1 MKVTLSPEKLQ
12 GSVKAPPSKSYMHR
26 ALICAA
32 LSEGETEILCD
43 SFSQD
48 IIATASCLER
58 LGAEVKM
65 GDGKIV
71 VGTVRRTDS
80 TVTIDCNESGSTL
93 RFILPFVA
101 ALGQNTVITGA
112 KRLGE
117 RPLAPLCEAIS
128 GSGVEISCENGSSL
142 PCTIKGKM
150 QSGEYSVKANIS
162 SQFVSGL
169 IMALAMQGGSV
180 VAEGEIV
187 SAPYINMTLD
197 IMRRFGMGVAQK
209 GNVFEI
215 EKNTAPAPKSICAEG
230 DFSNAAFWLVAG
242 VIGNGTIICENL
254 SENTKQGDIKITQIL
269 KQMGGDIT
277 FENSRVIA
285 RPSCLTGIEID
296 AENIPDLVPVLCVAA
311 ACADGQTVIRN
322 IARLREKE
330 SDRVESTI
338 AMLGAL
344 GGDIRCEGNT
354 LIVRKSKL
362 RSGEVESFNDHRI
375 AMAAAVAS
383 VATDGEV
390 TINGAEAVNK
400 SYPDFFE
407 KFHSLEVR
415 V

>member
-26 ALICAA
+26 ALICASI
-32 LSEGETEILCD
+32 SEGETEILCD
-43 SFSQD
+43 SFSND
-48 IIATASCLER
+48 IKATASCLEN
-58 LGAEVKM
+58 LGAKVSI

-71 VGTVRRTDS
+71 VGTVKRTDS
-80 TVTIDCNESGSTL
+80 TVTIDCGESGSTL
-93 RFILPFVA
+93 RFMLPFVA
-101 ALGQNTVITGA
+101 ALGQSTIITGA

-128 GSGVEISCENGSSL
+128 GRGAEIFCEKGASL
-142 PCTIKGKM
+142 PCTVKGKM

-169 IMALAMQGGSV
+169 IMALAMCGGTV
-180 VAEGEIV
+180 LTEGEIV

-197 IMRRFGMGVAQK
+197 VVKRFGISVETK
-209 GNVFEI
+209 GNIFKVKKI
-215 EKNTAPAPKSICAEG
+215 ATPAPKSICAEG

-242 VIGNGTIICENL
+242 AIGCGEIVCENL
-254 SENTKQGDIKITQIL
+254 SENTKQGDIKIVEIL
-269 KQMGGDIT
+269 KQMGADIS
-277 FENSRVIA
+277 FENSKVTVK
-285 RPSCLTGIEID
+285 PSRLTGVEID

-311 ACADGQTVIRN
+311 ACADGETVIKN
-322 IARLREKE
+322 ISRLREKE
-330 SDRVESTI
+330 SDRVESTM
-338 AMLGAL
+338 AMLRSL
-344 GGDIRCEGNT
+344 GGDIRCEENS
-354 LIVRKSKL
+354 LIVKKSRL
-362 RSGEVESFNDHRI
+362 HSGEVDSFNDHRI
-375 AMAAAVAS
+375 AMSAAVAS
-383 VATDGEV
+383 VAADGEV